1 LTKGDQRTSYLPER
15 LRFVRRL
22 AIAFALLALFA
33 PGVTLALSPSAP
45 LANFPTE
52 QQAQQHCP
60 GDAVVW
66 LNLPTSVYHFR
77 GQRWF
82 GATKNGAY
90 VCRGEADRA
99 GMRATRNAQ

>member
-1 LTKGDQRTSYLPER
+1 MKGNQRRSCRPAR
-15 LRFVRRL
+15 LRIVRRL
-22 AIAFALLALFA
+22 AMTFALIALFA
-33 PGVTLALSPSAP
+33 PGVTLALSPSGP

-60 GDAVVW
+60 RETVVW
-66 LNLPTSVYHFR
+66 LNLPSSVYHFR

-82 GATKNGAY
+82 GTTKNGAY